1 MTGDGVNDSPALKK
15 ADVGFAMQAGSDV
28 AKEAGDIILTD
39 NNFASVVKGIELG
52 RTFMH
57 NIMMFLEFQLPIN
70 ISLLIMSM
78 LYPVISG
85 GSPFLAAVQILI
97 INIIMDSLNS
107 LSFGGEPPK
116 EEYMKEKPLR
126 KGSGLFIN
134 GAMARILSTTAMFIL
149 IFGVIIFGFDNI
161 FTTDVSAMTARFA
174 TLCIMAVF
182 NGFLIRTDSINLF
195 KGIGKNKL
203 FIYIAIGIFVMTF
216 LLCNVVGSFVQTTV
230 LSLYQWGIVFGLPFC
245 IVIDILVARLIEKT
259 MINKK

>member
-1 MTGDGVNDSPALKK
+1 MFVTDVGVNTVNGDTLVKMQTLEAPKTALDIAIDNLCDFISKWGTI
-15 ADVGFAMQAGSDV
+15 AAVLAFIVMTVSGIMNVGGFGSYFS
-28 AKEAGDIILTD
+28 GDILEIVQKIAQ
-39 NNFASVVKGIELG
+39 NFANAL
-52 RTFMH
+52 T
-57 NIMMFLEFQLPIN
+57 
-70 ISLLIMSM
+70 
-78 LYPVISG
+78 
-85 GSPFLAAVQILI
+85 I
-97 INIIMDSLNS
+97 IV
-107 LSFGGEPPK
+107 
-116 EEYMKEKPLR
+116 
-126 KGSGLFIN
+126 
-134 GAMARILSTTAMFIL
+134 A
-149 IFGVIIFGFDNI
+149 
-161 FTTDVSAMTARFA
+161 AMTARFA

>member
-1 MTGDGVNDSPALKK
+1 
-15 ADVGFAMQAGSDV
+15 
-28 AKEAGDIILTD
+28 
-39 NNFASVVKGIELG
+39 
-52 RTFMH
+52 
-57 NIMMFLEFQLPIN
+57 
-70 ISLLIMSM
+70 
-78 LYPVISG
+78 
-85 GSPFLAAVQILI
+85 
-97 INIIMDSLNS
+97 MDSLNS

-149 IFGVIIFGFDNI
+149 IFGVIIFGFGNV

-216 LLCNVVGSFVQTTV
+216 LLCNVVGGFVQTTA

-245 IVIDILVARLIEKT
+245 IVIGTLVARLIEKI